1 MITRREPL
9 LLSNETHF
17 PARFEAAEPPFKK
30 PPQTEHLAHIP
41 AQPRGQRES
50 RRPGAPPGLRF
61 VGVPFL
67 PPPPPA
73 GVTLSRGPAGPL
85 RWAGAGRYPGTPQRS
100 ELPFEPSPWQ
110 RGHRTPGAAGKHRL
124 RPGRSAHLTSAHLTS
139 RQVPGP
145 RRAATAPPL
154 RRTRTAAGK
163 ELPRRRAAVP
173 VVRLRCLSGRSFP
186 APPSAQRRPGAAG
199 PHLPEEGPGLGRV
212 GPRDPAAGSRSLPR
226 RCGAAG
232 VRGAPGR
239 RRRRRPA
246 AAQAGSLP
254 PGPRPCGRAG
264 GRRPGQAL
272 EVAIS
277 LRAEHLGGGIASG
290 TAGSRGW
297 SAGGE
302 LGGRI

>member
-110 RGHRTPGAAGKHRL
+110 RGHRTPGAAAKHRL

-139 RQVPGP
+139 PNGRC
-145 RRAATAPPL
+145 RDRA
-154 RRTRTAAGK
+154 
-163 ELPRRRAAVP
+163 
-173 VVRLRCLSGRSFP
+173 
-186 APPSAQRRPGAAG
+186 
-199 PHLPEEGPGLGRV
+199 
-212 GPRDPAAGSRSLPR
+212 
-226 RCGAAG
+226 
-232 VRGAPGR
+232 GR
-239 RRRRRPA
+239 RRRRPSVALGRQRGRSSRA
-246 AAQAGSLP
+246 AEPPSRSCGS
-254 PGPRPCGRAG
+254 GA
-264 GRRPGQAL
+264 
-272 EVAIS
+272 
-277 LRAEHLGGGIASG
+277 
-290 TAGSRGW
+290 
-297 SAGGE
+297 
-302 LGGRI
+302 